1 MYPCLIYGGKG
12 RWAANVGFMDWS
24 RNTNNGW
31 RPFIFFLLMLAACR
45 IEPEATQ
52 WVETHGEWSF
62 QSIAAWPEGAWAV
75 GMDDRV
81 FRYPGEWGSPWN
93 RPLAI
98 TGKQVVASPNF
109 AYVLGADGTLRR
121 AAGAEVFSYEQS
133 AQWQIKAMAAGQ
145 DDSLFVISNG
155 QVKRVTDRLQDAACN
170 EEAVSIAVGRTGL
183 QFVTKEG
190 TLRRQQ
196 SDGSC
201 TNVALP
207 QGALARQVAAHG
219 TRLAFVS
226 QEGRG
231 FLRNADGEAWIPLPR
246 PRTFRSDHLVSSR
259 AIRDISLSEL
269 YMWALD
275 TGGRAF
281 LLSEAQ

>member
-1 MYPCLIYGGKG
+1 
-12 RWAANVGFMDWS
+12 
-24 RNTNNGW
+24 
-31 RPFIFFLLMLAACR
+31 MLAACR
-45 IEPEATQ
+45 FEPDATQ

-93 RPLAI
+93 RPMAVM
-98 TGKQVVASPNF
+98 GKQVAASPNF

-121 AAGAEVFSYEQS
+121 TRGEEVFTYEQS
-133 AQWQIKAMAAGQ
+133 TEWKIKAMAAGQ

-155 QVKRVTDRLQDAACN
+155 KVKRVAADLQDAACN
-170 EEAVSIAVGRTGL
+170 EEAVSIAVGSAGL
-183 QFVTKEG
+183 VFVTKER

-196 SDGSC
+196 GDGGC

-207 QGALARQVAAHG
+207 QGALARHVAAYG
-219 TRLAFVS
+219 TRLAVVTAD
-226 QEGRG
+226 GRG
-231 FLRNADGEAWIPLPR
+231 YLKNAPNDAWSALPR

-259 AIRDISLSEL
+259 PIREISISEL
-269 YMWALD
+269 YVWALD
-275 TGGRAF
+275 TGGHAF
-281 LLSEAQ
+281 LLSEAK